1 MFLYK
6 KINCMVFKLRKFE
19 WNKVLLYNNLFVYIY
34 IYIVYCSVLFNIIK
48 LLLIMF
54 VFLKEYL
61 IK

>member
-19 WNKVLLYNNLFVYIY
+19 WNKVLLYNNLFVC

-54 VFLKEYL
+54 VLLK
-61 IK
+61 